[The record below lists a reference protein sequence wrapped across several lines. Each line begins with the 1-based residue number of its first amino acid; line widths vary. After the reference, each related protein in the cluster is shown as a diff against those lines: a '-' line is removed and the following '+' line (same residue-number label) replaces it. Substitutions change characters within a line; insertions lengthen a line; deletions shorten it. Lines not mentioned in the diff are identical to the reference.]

1 MSANCFFAHFQFSNL
16 NFMLEKKHC
25 NDEDR
30 YFAPHFIRHFQIAS
44 FFRFMQPNKRF
55 HSIFILARPL
65 YCVYLIPCFSFA
77 SAKTL
82 SSFLAFFVSFFHSD
96 CTTDFFDLLHVVF
109 PYMTR
114 NYFYGIAPDE
124 DSFGKQAS
132 HFYTPDT
139 LHGLLW
145 CNEALCDSGI
155 DSSQRIHLIQ
165 NHIF

>member
-114 NYFYGIAPDE
+114 NYFYGIFTSCA
-124 DSFGKQAS
+124 
-132 HFYTPDT
+132 T
-139 LHGLLW
+139 LPMRT
-145 CNEALCDSGI
+145 ALANKPVTFILPIPFTVCCGVMKRFVI
-155 DSSQRIHLIQ
+155 RA
-165 NHIF
+165 